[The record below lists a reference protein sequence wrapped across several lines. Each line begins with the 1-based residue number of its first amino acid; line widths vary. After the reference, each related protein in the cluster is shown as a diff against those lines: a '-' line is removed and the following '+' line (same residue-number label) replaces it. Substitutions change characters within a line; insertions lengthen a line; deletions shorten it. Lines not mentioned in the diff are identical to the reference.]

1 MPRFRLVLLAV
12 LVFGVFGLFSGFVVA
27 CRRQEAD
34 PVRETLDRIVKAA
47 NKRDA
52 GAVAANLA
60 ESYRDAEGQAPPDVQ
75 GVLRR
80 YFAAYEILEVKISS
94 VEIERAPEAARA
106 RFRAD
111 MSGQPGKLGGLDRL
125 LPSASRYDFDV
136 RLVPEGGRWKVA
148 WASWQPA
155 Q

>member
-1 MPRFRLVLLAV
+1 MHRLRRALFAASLLA
-12 LVFGVFGLFSGFVVA
+12 GLCLA

-34 PVRETLDRIVKAA
+34 PVRQTLDRIVKAA

-60 ESYRDAEGQAPPDVQ
+60 ESYKDAEGQAPADVQ

-80 YFAAYEILEVKISS
+80 YFAAYEILDVKISS
-94 VEIERAPEAARA
+94 LEIERAPEAARA
-106 RFRAD
+106 RFRAEL
-111 MSGQPGKLGGLDRL
+111 SGQPSKLGGLDRF
-125 LPSASRYDFDV
+125 LPSSSRYDFDV
-136 RLVPEGGRWKVA
+136 RLVLDGGRWKVA